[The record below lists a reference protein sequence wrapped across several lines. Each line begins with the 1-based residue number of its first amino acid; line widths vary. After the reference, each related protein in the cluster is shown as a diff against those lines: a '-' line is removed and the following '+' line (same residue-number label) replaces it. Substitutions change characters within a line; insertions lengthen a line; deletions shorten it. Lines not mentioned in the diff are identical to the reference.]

1 MKVLGTMLHRH
12 QWQSEPPE
20 GKLMWNK
27 SFDERYGDEE
37 DMAANAMFNDPEEVH
52 RLRLHLKKDPAF
64 ETSSSWPH
72 LVEWCSTCPS
82 SRTVRLVLPP
92 EQSELVI
99 KEEEENE
106 DSVDDCKVE
115 ESAKARVQD
124 ACTQTP
130 SQKARRRGGKG
141 SRSRRMLAFQLMLTA
156 KHGLPLSRLL
166 GQQGTDAKSTNKA
179 KLLKLQDEVAV
190 LKVEK
195 KQEESVAPKVKEEK
209 KEGACFREGV
219 PSSDSSFST
228 LRNSQTDANPTSSQ
242 TLTPG
247 PVIPSFP
254 APPPQFFTKPCFL
267 PTFHAPTQSPQFG
280 QMPVASWV
288 CCGACQTW
296 GHVFPIWVTQ

>member
-1 MKVLGTMLHRH
+1 
-12 QWQSEPPE
+12 
-20 GKLMWNK
+20 MWNK

-115 ESAKARVQD
+115 ESARARVQD

-130 SQKARRRGGKG
+130 EGKEEG
-141 SRSRRMLAFQLMLTA
+141 WERQQIKENA
-156 KHGLPLSRLL
+156 GLPTHAHCQAWTASV
-166 GQQGTDAKSTNKA
+166 ST
-179 KLLKLQDEVAV
+179 
-190 LKVEK
+190 
-195 KQEESVAPKVKEEK
+195 PW
-209 KEGACFREGV
+209 
-219 PSSDSSFST
+219 
-228 LRNSQTDANPTSSQ
+228 PT
-242 TLTPG
+242 G
-247 PVIPSFP
+247 D
-254 APPPQFFTKPCFL
+254 
-267 PTFHAPTQSPQFG
+267 
-280 QMPVASWV
+280 
-288 CCGACQTW
+288 
-296 GHVFPIWVTQ
+296 